1 MGNPPK
7 PQPKPRNVKIMR
19 AIYDYTAEEEDEL
32 SFLVGDILY
41 ILDQSEDD
49 WWKARCKGKEGLIP
63 SNLVEAAS
71 GDGGTSPLHDAAKRG
86 NIELLRECLVKAGA
100 NTKMKNNEK
109 KGLEELAKDP
119 DVGVVLRKWGVI
131 AVVDRKSIA
140 FGDDD
145 YNDNED
151 EED

>member
-1 MGNPPK
+1 MLGVCPGHA
-7 PQPKPRNVKIMR
+7 QV
-19 AIYDYTAEEEDEL
+19 
-32 SFLVGDILY
+32 V
-41 ILDQSEDD
+41 
-49 WWKARCKGKEGLIP
+49 
-63 SNLVEAAS
+63 
-71 GDGGTSPLHDAAKRG
+71 
-86 NIELLRECLVKAGA
+86 ECLLKAGA

-109 KGLEELAKDP
+109 KGLEDLAKDP